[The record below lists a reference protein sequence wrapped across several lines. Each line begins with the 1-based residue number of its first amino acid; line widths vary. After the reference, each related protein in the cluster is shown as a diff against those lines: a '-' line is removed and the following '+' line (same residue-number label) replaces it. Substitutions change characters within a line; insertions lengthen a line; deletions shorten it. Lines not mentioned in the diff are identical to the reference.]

1 MFNTA
6 VDIEAI
12 ATAAAIAAATAA
24 KEATK
29 GLIEDLRG
37 GRDGDKDKDKVG
49 LPSWEVDPQHADAIV
64 EPWPG
69 ASYTVPADMIEL
81 VKRGMR
87 PPLIWLTVEAL
98 VGAEDGETRKPLKFP
113 LNNKQQE
120 RVNEAYRKDS
130 FLPRGPTHQALQVLA
145 SICRAVGPP
154 TNDNDKNH
162 AVLLVDMHLGLMTRI
177 TDTHWPVWRRYIKQ
191 ALDAMWAKR
200 EPGVGMSFDIGKIN
214 ETLVRKAERQ
224 CGKPPGHVDDFTD
237 AGKTWVSALL
247 RAEGDEIGRIG
258 ATMEDLHQQGLYNT
272 PKTDNAAPVHAANQS
287 TAPRRQVQGPPV
299 ADGPSQLATL
309 EKEAQASPRDL
320 ATIVSPCPSV
330 PRASRWQTTSGD
342 SVASRTL
349 KSLKT
354 SGGWVGGGEESRS
367 PSAIDSIVERSACRS
382 GTGAASVTTAPGAE
396 LTVTRLSLAPAA
408 SEYQSVIQARCSP
421 LIPGAFEEALRIIP
435 SSHQDR
441 LRHDEQVDIVRQ
453 WKDKALEEGWAH
465 GPFIRA
471 DIEATVGPFVSI
483 PLTIVHTPAT
493 TTKPEKNRVCFN
505 ATWSP
510 HTSVGP
516 GFSGI
521 PDSINN

>member
-1 MFNTA
+1 
-6 VDIEAI
+6 
-12 ATAAAIAAATAA
+12 
-24 KEATK
+24 
-29 GLIEDLRG
+29 
-37 GRDGDKDKDKVG
+37 
-49 LPSWEVDPQHADAIV
+49 
-64 EPWPG
+64 
-69 ASYTVPADMIEL
+69 
-81 VKRGMR
+81 
-87 PPLIWLTVEAL
+87 
-98 VGAEDGETRKPLKFP
+98 
-113 LNNKQQE
+113 
-120 RVNEAYRKDS
+120 
-130 FLPRGPTHQALQVLA
+130 
-145 SICRAVGPP
+145 
-154 TNDNDKNH
+154 
-162 AVLLVDMHLGLMTRI
+162 MHLGLMTRV

-258 ATMEDLHQQGLYNT
+258 ATMEDLHQQGLYST
-272 PKTDNAAPVHAANQS
+272 PKTDNTAPVHAANQS
-287 TAPRRQVQGPPV
+287 SAPRRQAQGPPV
-299 ADGPSQLATL
+299 ADGPSQLASKRREPP

-396 LTVTRLSLAPAA
+396 LTVTPLSPAPAA
-408 SEYQSVIQARCSP
+408 SEHQSVIQAFTTARCSP
-421 LIPGAFEEALRIIP
+421 LIPDAFEEALRIIP

-441 LRHDEQVDIVRQ
+441 LRHVVDGVR
-453 WKDKALEEGWAH
+453 G
-465 GPFIRA
+465 GF
-471 DIEATVGPFVSI
+471 
-483 PLTIVHTPAT
+483 
-493 TTKPEKNRVCFN
+493 
-505 ATWSP
+505 
-510 HTSVGP
+510 SVG
-516 GFSGI
+516 
-521 PDSINN
+521 SITMPSRTFLA